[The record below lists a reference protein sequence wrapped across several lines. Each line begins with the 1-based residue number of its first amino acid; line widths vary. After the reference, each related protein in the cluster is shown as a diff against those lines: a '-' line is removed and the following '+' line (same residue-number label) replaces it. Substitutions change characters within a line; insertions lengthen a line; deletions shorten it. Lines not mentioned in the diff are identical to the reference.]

1 MPYHSS
7 LQHPPTRSCDVFFRW
22 WWFQSALIVVRV
34 RIVDSRPRTLLP
46 KFGAD
51 SRCIQHPRGGLGDAF
66 GTDARTDAS
75 AGWGEICTSR
85 PMRELGNRIG
95 SVLTFH
101 SSVAR
106 VQSALRVCEASF
118 SAPSLNSRLVKPE
131 GTIAGWWRA
140 IGSILR
146 SSFSLD
152 ILHNNVAMSLAK
164 GLFAKIPSRTCMY
177 RTM

>member
-1 MPYHSS
+1 MIFP
-7 LQHPPTRSCDVFFRW
+7 LRQCLTTLLCITRRRVRATFLRW
-22 WWFQSALIVVRV
+22 WWWLQSALIVVRV

-75 AGWGEICTSR
+75 AGWGEICASR

-106 VQSALRVCEASF
+106 VQSVLRVCEASF
-118 SAPSLNSRLVKPE
+118 STPSLNSRLVKPE
-131 GTIAGWWRA
+131 GTVAGGWRA
-140 IGSILR
+140 IGSTTVV
-146 SSFSLD
+146 FSAIKFFLS
-152 ILHNNVAMSLAK
+152 IYY
-164 GLFAKIPSRTCMY
+164 IIT
-177 RTM
+177 